1 MSQTITP
8 NHAHAMDRMYRF
20 TRHVYDL
27 SRRYYLLGRD
37 RLIAQ
42 IDSKPG
48 DLVLEMGCGT
58 ARNLIKFN
66 KRHPDR
72 QLFGLDAAA
81 VMLETAEKSL
91 AKHNCEAKLVCE
103 YAEKLDHQNTFGL
116 EEKFDVIFFS
126 YSLSMMPTWPD
137 AIDAA
142 LANLKPGGRL
152 YVVDFWDQGKLPG
165 FTAKALQTWLHW
177 FGVHFRPELLDYLQK
192 TAAEKSLNLQVQ
204 SVGPRYAYIAT
215 ITA

>member
-1 MSQTITP
+1 MTQALTN
-8 NHAHAMDRMYRF
+8 NHAHAMDRMYRL

-42 IDSKPG
+42 MQTQPG
-48 DLVLEMGCGT
+48 DHVLEMGCGT

-66 KRHPDR
+66 KRHPGR
-72 QLFGLDAAA
+72 HLYGLDAAS
-81 VMLETAEKSL
+81 VMLETAQKSL
-91 AKHNCEAKLVCE
+91 AKHRCDAKLVCA
-103 YAEKLDHQNTFGL
+103 YAENLDHQKLFAQQ
-116 EEKFDVIFFS
+116 EKFDAIFFS

-142 LANLKPGGRL
+142 LANLKPGGKL
-152 YVVDFWDQGKLPG
+152 YVVDFWDQADLPRVA
-165 FTAKALQTWLHW
+165 AKSLQTWLHW
-177 FGVHFRPELLDYLQK
+177 FGVHFRPELLDYLREV
-192 TAAEKSLNLQVQ
+192 AAQQQLHLDIQT
-204 SVGPRYAYIAT
+204 VGPRYAYIAQ

>member
-1 MSQTITP
+1 MTQATH
-8 NHAHAMDRMYRF
+8 NHAHAMDRMYRL

-48 DLVLEMGCGT
+48 DRVLEMGCGT
-58 ARNLIKFN
+58 ARNIIKFN

-72 QLFGLDAAA
+72 QLFGLDAAS
-81 VMLETAEKSL
+81 VMLETAQKSL
-91 AKHNCEAKLVCE
+91 AKHHCDAKLVCT
-103 YAEKLDHQNTFGL
+103 YAEKLDHQKTFEL

-126 YSLSMMPTWPD
+126 YSLSMMPTWPK
-137 AIDAA
+137 AIDTA
-142 LANLKPGGRL
+142 LANLKPGGKL
-152 YVVDFWDQGKLPG
+152 YVVDFWDQAKLPR

-177 FGVHFRPELLDYLQK
+177 FGVHFRPELLDYLEK
-192 TAAEKSLNLQVQ
+192 TATDRQLDLQIE
-204 SVGPRYAYIAT
+204 SVGPRYAYIAR

>member
-1 MSQTITP
+1 SKTVEPPRRQRHQVFKAEIFLICFFNKRNRIEITNSSPPTLALLVSWRQKNMSQTITP

-126 YSLSMMPTWPD
+126 YSLSMMP
-137 AIDAA
+137 
-142 LANLKPGGRL
+142 
-152 YVVDFWDQGKLPG
+152 
-165 FTAKALQTWLHW
+165 
-177 FGVHFRPELLDYLQK
+177 
-192 TAAEKSLNLQVQ
+192 
-204 SVGPRYAYIAT
+204 
-215 ITA
+215 